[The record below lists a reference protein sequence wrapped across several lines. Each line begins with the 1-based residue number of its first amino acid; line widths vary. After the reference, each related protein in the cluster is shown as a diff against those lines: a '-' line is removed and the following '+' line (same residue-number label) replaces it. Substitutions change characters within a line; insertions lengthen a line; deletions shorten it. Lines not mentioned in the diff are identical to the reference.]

1 MLITFNTKDNALA
14 MRDGWTTR
22 LCDFPV
28 PKWGKTSIST
38 GSHIH
43 AHTHAEA
50 YCEEGTPVG
59 VAIATLINRT
69 SVDVTWCY
77 QILIKL
83 LKIAC
88 SAGRAMVGGPDSQYP
103 VENSTE
109 TAHCCGY
116 RKQPRLCWRGLEHVM
131 ASCSFPPNTCTH
143 AHTHTHTH
151 KLYEC
156 DARVIVHYESF
167 SL

>member
-1 MLITFNTKDNALA
+1 MLTTFNTKDNAL
-14 MRDGWTTR
+14 GSEGKPP
-22 LCDFPV
+22 FPHV
-28 PKWGKTSIST
+28 HTYT
-38 GSHIH
+38 
-43 AHTHAEA
+43 HTHAEA

-83 LKIAC
+83 LKIDC

-116 RKQPRLCWRGLEHVM
+116 RKQQRLC
-131 ASCSFPPNTCTH
+131 
-143 AHTHTHTH
+143 
-151 KLYEC
+151 
-156 DARVIVHYESF
+156 
-167 SL
+167 